1 MGEITVYFVGIC
13 TFMEDIEKSIPG
25 VRRRVVLVNAREP
38 EIINQTMIPP
48 HIPTLRIAASDL
60 EVNGVSATTENG
72 CVLQW
77 ELNGCK
83 IEIVDAEGELK
94 HDASFECCVP
104 HLKILTPD
112 ADGVSTDVV
121 LAGKSEVTSCYF
133 DLTAGHLSAGLIA
146 NGAAVSVL
154 RTQTATDSPVLRI
167 QQFRTQNVQEF
178 RLRSGAQIA
187 LMNVGDEGL
196 AGDDTTDFLL
206 HYKVVENVPE
216 NAAIPT
222 SAAPCCR
229 PLGSS
234 YILPTGQIGLGPG
247 CSNSSFP

>member
-13 TFMEDIEKSIPG
+13 TFMEDIEKSLPG

-38 EIINQTMIPP
+38 EVINKTMIPP

-77 ELNGCK
+77 QLHGCK
-83 IEIVDAEGELK
+83 IEIVDTKGDLQ
-94 HDASFECCVP
+94 HDATFECCVP
-104 HLKILTPD
+104 HLKVLTPD
-112 ADGVSTDVV
+112 ADGVSVDVV
-121 LAGKSEVTSCYF
+121 LAGEPDKSSCYF
-133 DLTAGHLSAGLIA
+133 DLTAGRLSAGIIA
-146 NGAAVSVL
+146 NGAAVSMLKVE
-154 RTQTATDSPVLRI
+154 TETDAPVLRI
-167 QQFRTQNVQEF
+167 QQFRSENVQEF

-187 LMNVGDEGL
+187 LMNTGLEGE

-216 NAAIPT
+216 NAAIPL
-222 SAAPCCR
+222 APAPCCR
-229 PLGSS
+229 PLPSS
-234 YILPTGQIGLGPG
+234 YILPSGQVGLGPG
-247 CSNSSFP
+247 CSNASFP